1 MAEQKNIRKK
11 DIREFNYEKHK
22 REQDK
27 KRRQLQ
33 RRAARNKRNEPNI
46 CPLEQVTNSTPTG

>member
-22 REQDK
+22 RELDK

-33 RRAARNKRNEPNI
+33 RREARNKRNEPNI
-46 CPLEQVTNSTPTG
+46 